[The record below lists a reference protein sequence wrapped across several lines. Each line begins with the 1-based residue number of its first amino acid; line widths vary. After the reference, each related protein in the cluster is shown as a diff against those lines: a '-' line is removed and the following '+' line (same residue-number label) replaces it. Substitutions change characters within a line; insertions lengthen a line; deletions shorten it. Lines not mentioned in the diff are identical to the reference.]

1 MKICTNITM
10 HDIASSLTY
19 EEKLELF
26 SILSHYVNP
35 KEIEQTKVYVP
46 NLNKIDEHKKDD
58 VL

>member
-35 KEIEQTKVYVP
+35 KEIDETKGYLP
-46 NLNKIDEHKKDD
+46 NLNKTDEHE
-58 VL
+58 

>member
-1 MKICTNITM
+1 M